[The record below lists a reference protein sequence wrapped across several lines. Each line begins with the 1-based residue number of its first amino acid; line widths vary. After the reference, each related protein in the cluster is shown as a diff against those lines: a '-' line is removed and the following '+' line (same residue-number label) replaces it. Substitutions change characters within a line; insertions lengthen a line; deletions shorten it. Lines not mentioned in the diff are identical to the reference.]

1 MTNIS
6 TILKRCHQ
14 QHNSRDEFGIIT
26 SNNSTSHGY
35 NHPDNQ
41 IPLKYRYKTQLTS
54 REKEMKVMKKKN
66 KTKKQKVLLPCS
78 RSRATI
84 SRCPSLEAS
93 IKGVYLNGK
102 YQHE

>member
-1 MTNIS
+1 MLVTNIS

-14 QHNSRDEFGIIT
+14 EHNSRDEFGIIT

-35 NHPDNQ
+35 NQPDNQ

-66 KTKKQKVLLPCS
+66 KKCFYHVQGAGQPYPDVLPLRPPLKVY
-78 RSRATI
+78 T
-84 SRCPSLEAS
+84 
-93 IKGVYLNGK
+93 
-102 YQHE
+102 